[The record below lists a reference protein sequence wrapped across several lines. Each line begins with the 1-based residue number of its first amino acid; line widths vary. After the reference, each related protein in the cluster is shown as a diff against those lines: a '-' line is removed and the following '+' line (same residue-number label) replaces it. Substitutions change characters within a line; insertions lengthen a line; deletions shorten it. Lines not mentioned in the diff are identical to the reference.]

1 MARYA
6 NVQMRRLKLRK
17 RNPDKAEK
25 LIFLYG
31 IKTV

>member
-17 RNPDKAEK
+17 RYPDKAEK
-25 LIFLYG
+25 LIF
-31 IKTV
+31 IRH